1 MGAGDAVFGISSLLF
16 KKKVDPKVIVF
27 ISNIFGALATK
38 ILGHE
43 NYIKKIEVEKSIQY
57 LLK

>member
-27 ISNIFGALATK
+27 ISNIFGSLATK
-38 ILGHE
+38 IIGHE